1 MAQDFRAAFGLGE
14 NDPTITTV
22 DADGV
27 ALAAIQGL
35 NAKLEEKLQQKG
47 TEDRG
52 VEEVGGGTEGTGGQT
67 DRTLELDWQ
76 GRRLTSWAELL
87 R

>member
-14 NDPTITTV
+14 SERTITTV

-35 NAKLEEKLQQKG
+35 NHK
-47 TEDRG
+47 
-52 VEEVGGGTEGTGGQT
+52 VEEENRALRRPSA
-67 DRTLELDWQ
+67 DATLK
-76 GRRLTSWAELL
+76 L
-87 R
+87 RN